1 MSTHEI
7 ENLFHW
13 IEAHHTRGDGKIT
26 LEDLRASLHVDLD
39 GNGIINGDDEIR
51 IVDQNV
57 AVWVANM
64 YVDAWEDKVL
74 TLAEFTAMITTGV
87 ETF

>member
-1 MSTHEI
+1 MSMSIPEI

-13 IEAHHTRGDGKIT
+13 IEAQHTRGDGKIT

-39 GNGIINGDDEIR
+39 GNGVINGEDEIR

-57 AVWVANM
+57 AAWVANM
-64 YVDAWEDKVL
+64 HADAWADQAL
-74 TLAEFTAMITTGV
+74 TLAEFTAMLTA
-87 ETF
+87 E